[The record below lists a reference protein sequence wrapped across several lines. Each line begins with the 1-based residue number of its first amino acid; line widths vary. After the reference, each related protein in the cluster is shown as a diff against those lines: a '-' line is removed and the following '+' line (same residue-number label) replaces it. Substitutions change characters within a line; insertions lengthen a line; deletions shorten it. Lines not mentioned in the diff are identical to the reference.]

1 MPISR
6 TARIIHSQPSVTVA
20 PSVGTKAFAESFIR
34 GELSTYGQASQL
46 ATWLIEQDNEKTAA
60 SIGKACQRHLSGHGL
75 MPASPGYQSL
85 RKDKQQG
92 GMILAAAR
100 CCQAV
105 EQAAKRALFVAEV
118 KATDNKATD
127 NKPTDNKSTDKPIV
141 QLDEKGKARTALG
154 DIKASGITGKAE
166 LARIFS
172 ELQQACIE
180 ENLDKISTLILEGQK
195 ILAIAK

>member
-6 TARIIHSQPSVTVA
+6 TARIIHQQPSVTVA
-20 PSVGTKAFAESFIR
+20 PIVGTKAFAESFIR

-46 ATWLIEQDNEKTAA
+46 ANYLIEQSVEKTAA
-60 SIGKACQRHLSGHGL
+60 SIGKACQRHLAGHGL

-118 KATDNKATD
+118 KATDNKTTD
-127 NKPTDNKSTDKPIV
+127 NKTTDKPIV
-141 QLDEKGKARTALG
+141 QLDAKGKARTALG

-172 ELQQACIE
+172 ELQQACVE

>member
-1 MPISR
+1 MISR
-6 TARIIHSQPSVTVA
+6 TAKIIRQQPSITVA
-20 PSVGTKAFAESFIR
+20 PTVGTKAFAESFIR

-60 SIGKACQRHLSGHGL
+60 SIGKACQRHLSSHGL

-92 GMILAAAR
+92 GMVLAAAR

-118 KATDNKATD
+118 KEATDNKATD
-127 NKPTDNKSTDKPIV
+127 NKATDKPIV

-172 ELQQACIE
+172 ELQQACVE